1 MIAAADTGMEHMN
14 NDATTPKRTRW
25 TRFKSY
31 MSRFWTLYFM
41 LSIPFAQIILF
52 RYVPI
57 VNLLAAFKE
66 NMFLWP
72 VLERAW
78 AANHGFEYFIKAFAD
93 PLFLEALRN
102 TFVLSILQI
111 IISFPIPIFL
121 ALLLNELRVKSF
133 KRFTQTILYM
143 PNFLSWAIIGGM
155 ATSIL
160 GAAGLVN
167 NALGTNIPF
176 LTASTQWIFSYVF
189 IGIWQSMG
197 WGTIIYLAAITAVN
211 PELYEAAAVDG
222 AKRFGMM
229 WHVTLPGIRST
240 IIILLLL
247 SIGGIMGNNFER
259 IMAMRNPLVY
269 GVSDVIEVYVYN
281 RGIRGMEQAMAAAVG
296 LFQSIVS
303 VVLLFSANAIAKRA
317 GERGIM

>member
-1 MIAAADTGMEHMN
+1 MVNKKSKWLEFRLHMV
-14 NDATTPKRTRW
+14 
-25 TRFKSY
+25 
-31 MSRFWTLYFM
+31 RFWTLYVM
-41 LSIPFAQIILF
+41 LAIPLSQVVIF
-52 RYVPI
+52 RYGPMI
-57 VNLLAAFKE
+57 NILAAFKE
-66 NMFLWP
+66 NKFLWP
-72 VLERAW
+72 VMERAW
-78 AANHGFEYFIKAFAD
+78 AGNHGFEFFIKAFD
-93 PLFLEALRN
+93 NPLFMESLRN

-111 IISFPIPIFL
+111 LIGFPIPIIL
-121 ALLLNELRVKSF
+121 ALFLNELRSTLF

-155 ATSIL
+155 ATGIF

-167 NALGTNIPF
+167 NALGTSIPF
-176 LTASTQWIFSYVF
+176 LTSSTHWIFSYVF

-197 WGTIIYLAAITAVN
+197 WNTIIFLAAIAGVN

-222 AKRFGMM
+222 AKRFRMM
-229 WHVTLPGIRST
+229 WHVTLPSIRSV

-247 SIGGIMGNNFER
+247 NVGGIMGNNFER

-269 GVSDVIEVYVYN
+269 GVSDVIEVFVYD
-281 RGIRGMEQAMAAAVG
+281 RGIRGMDQSLAAAVG